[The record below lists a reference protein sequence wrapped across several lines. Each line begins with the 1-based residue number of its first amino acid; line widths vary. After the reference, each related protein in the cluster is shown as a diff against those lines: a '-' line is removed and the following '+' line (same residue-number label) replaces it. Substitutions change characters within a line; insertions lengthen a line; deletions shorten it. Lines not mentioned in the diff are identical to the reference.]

1 MKNKLLL
8 SLVPVLAFSATRAQ
22 GTFVIEGQIGNAP
35 VNAVVNL
42 YRSEGDM
49 LKLQASDTI
58 TDGKFRFR
66 GKTIGDGTEGM
77 SLIVDSNGA
86 FSMVLDVWVHPGSHI
101 KVSSDNMLAYT
112 WDVDSDVPKQQTRQK
127 IVGAA
132 RGWWDKLQL
141 NDLAKD
147 SLRGLMRG
155 EGLSPQKMD
164 EIKIRLDSLE
174 NEKNLIT
181 DNIVLAETKVMGGMP
196 VDDVW
201 MDALLGAAYFSKSSD
216 NVICMDA
223 VIALYDCFPDRWKN
237 TVAGAELGSIIYPP
251 VQVVEGAAIADGE
264 LFDLTGG
271 VHRLAD
277 FRGKYVLLDFWSEGC
292 GPCILS
298 VPELKEQYDVY
309 KDSLEIVSLSLD
321 TEEIWKQESPKHGMT
336 WYNLNDLKGRSG
348 IAAKYGVWGIPH
360 YVLVS
365 PQGIL
370 LAQWSGYSKGNLKE
384 NIGKRLGGM

>member
-196 VDDVW
+196 VDDV
-201 MDALLGAAYFSKSSD
+201 
-216 NVICMDA
+216 
-223 VIALYDCFPDRWKN
+223 
-237 TVAGAELGSIIYPP
+237 
-251 VQVVEGAAIADGE
+251 
-264 LFDLTGG
+264 
-271 VHRLAD
+271 
-277 FRGKYVLLDFWSEGC
+277 
-292 GPCILS
+292 
-298 VPELKEQYDVY
+298 
-309 KDSLEIVSLSLD
+309 
-321 TEEIWKQESPKHGMT
+321 
-336 WYNLNDLKGRSG
+336 
-348 IAAKYGVWGIPH
+348 
-360 YVLVS
+360 
-365 PQGIL
+365 
-370 LAQWSGYSKGNLKE
+370 
-384 NIGKRLGGM
+384 